1 MGGGEDAVE
10 VVAVG
15 VGDEDLSKVVAAHI
29 VDNATHAAGI
39 ELVENIVEQQEGRA
53 PLTVVFE
60 IEELRQFHGDE
71 EGLDLSL
78 RGFSAHAVAVHLQV
92 EVVLVGAVE
101 GVADD
106 VFADT
111 TFAQYRSERAA
122 VAVTLVGDAHR
133 FGCGITE
140 SGVEGG
146 KNGLKGFDKFAS
158 GGVDHG
164 GIGVHQGFEHIEQT
178 FVERAFLLE
187 EGIALQERFAVA
199 NQGFQV
205 AGRGLGDDRVHEFS
219 ALLAAARHEL
229 FVAGREHHEGD
240 GAHVFAQALIVFV
253 VATQAFAL
261 SAFQCA
267 RHHIAG
273 VVGRNVLALEHEKV
287 GLVAHAVA
295 VGERGCTFAEREK
308 IDGVEHIGLPHP
320 VRADETIHV
329 RREPKFGLFNVL
341 IVEESELFE
350 SHGAKEMSAA
360 QDEKRKREEAAGE
373 FVQK

>member
-1 MGGGEDAVE
+1 MGGSEDAVE

-15 VGDEDLSKVVAAHI
+15 VGDEDLPKVVAAHI
-29 VDNATHAAGI
+29 VDDATHAAGI
-39 ELVENIVEQQEGRA
+39 EFVENVVEQQEGRA

-60 IEELRQFHGDE
+60 IEKLRQFHGDE
-71 EGLDLSL
+71 EGFDLSL

-111 TFAQYRSERAA
+111 TFAQYRGERAA

-133 FGCGITE
+133 FGRGIAE
-140 SGVEGG
+140 PGVEGG
-146 KNGLKGFDKFAS
+146 EKGLKGFDKFAS
-158 GGVDHG
+158 GGVDDR
-164 GIGVHQGFEHIEQT
+164 GIGIHQGFEHIEQT
-178 FVERAFLLE
+178 FVERAFLFE
-187 EGIALQERFAVA
+187 ESIALHERFAVA

-205 AGRGLGDDRVHEFS
+205 AGRGLRDDRVHEFS
-219 ALLAAARHEL
+219 ALFAAACHEL
-229 FVAGREHHEGD
+229 FVAGREHDEGD

-261 SAFQCA
+261 SAFQRA
-267 RHHIAG
+267 RHHIARF
-273 VVGRNVLALEHEKV
+273 VGGNIVALEHEEI

-295 VGERGCTFAEREK
+295 VGEGRSAFAEGEK
-308 IDGVEHIGLPHP
+308 IDGVEHIGFPHP

-329 RREPKFGLFNVL
+329 GREPKFGLFDVL
-341 IVEESELFE
+341 IIEESELFE
-350 SHGAKEMSAA
+350 CHG
-360 QDEKRKREEAAGE
+360 RK
-373 FVQK
+373 K

>member
-1 MGGGEDAVE
+1 MVGGGEYAVE

-15 VGDEDLSKVVAAHI
+15 VGDENLSKVVAAHI
-29 VDNATHAAGI
+29 VDNAAHAAGV
-39 ELVENIVEQQEGRA
+39 EFVENVVEQQEGRA

-106 VFADT
+106 VFAEA
-111 TFAQYRSERAA
+111 TFAQYRGERAA

-133 FGCGITE
+133 FGCGIAE

-146 KNGLKGFDKFAS
+146 ENGLKGFDKLAS

-178 FVERAFLLE
+178 FVERAFLFE
-187 EGIALQERFAVA
+187 EGIALQKRFAVA

-205 AGRGLGDDRVHEFS
+205 AGRGLGDDCVHEFS

-229 FVAGREHHEGD
+229 FIAGREHHEGD

-267 RHHIAG
+267 RDHIACIVRG
-273 VVGRNVLALEHEKV
+273 NILALEHEEI
-287 GLVAHAVA
+287 GLVAHAVTVCEGRSA
-295 VGERGCTFAEREK
+295 FAEGEK
-308 IDGVEHIGLPHP
+308 IDGVEHVGFPHA

-329 RREPKFGLFNVL
+329 GREPKFGLFDVL

-350 SHGAKEMSAA
+350 CHGAKENEHSA
-360 QDEKRKREEAAGE
+360 R
-373 FVQK
+373 